1 MSEHRGPGGEGQPTG
16 GSAPRENRAA
26 LARGGAI
33 GFVGAALSAALGF
46 LLSVLLARLLG
57 STGSG
62 VVTQATGV
70 FSLVM
75 AMAKLGFDS
84 AAIYLMPRL
93 RVDRPEEIRACLTY
107 MGTFT
112 VGISLA
118 VALVLEIIAPLI
130 WASEDPSVLQ
140 AVRAVIWFVPVGSL
154 TVVAAAALRALG
166 NMREYVLVQ
175 NLTLPVLRPV
185 FVAVA
190 VAMGGSLAIVSVSWA
205 LPFAVVLLLSW
216 FLLLRHLPAPASTG
230 PQPRW
235 PARRRRRAIMA
246 FALPRTLSAALEQG
260 LTWLDVL
267 IVGVLAG
274 NGAAGIYGGASRY
287 IQAGLIVDT
296 ALRIVVSPQFSRLLH
311 MRRLAELRALY
322 STATIWLVLFATPIH
337 LLMAVFAPCL
347 MLILGPEF
355 LPGQGVLVT
364 LCCGAMVTFCA
375 GNIHSLLIMS
385 GRSGWAALNK
395 AVVLTANVVGNL
407 VLVPLLGIEGAAISW
422 AACMVI
428 DAALATVQVV
438 HFLDVRPS
446 LVDVLR
452 PLGGVGVCV
461 GIPVGLVA
469 MSFGRDSF
477 LGLGVGVGVA
487 LLGLALLCRLMKDSL
502 HLSGLDSMVS
512 SKTRGH

>member
-1 MSEHRGPGGEGQPTG
+1 MTG
-16 GSAPRENRAA
+16 HAENRTA
-26 LARGGAI
+26 LARGGII
-33 GFVGAALSAALGF
+33 GFAGAALSAVLGF
-46 LLSVLLARLLG
+46 LFSVLLARLLG
-57 STGSG
+57 SAGSG

-107 MGTFT
+107 MGVLTIVIS
-112 VGISLA
+112 VG
-118 VALVLEIIAPLI
+118 VVLVLELVAPFI
-130 WASEDPSVLQ
+130 WGSDDPSVLD
-140 AVRAVIWFVPVGSL
+140 AVRAVMWFIPLGSL

-175 NLTLPVLRPV
+175 NVTLPVLRPV
-185 FVAVA
+185 LVAAV
-190 VAMGGSLAIVSVSWA
+190 VAMGGSLTVVSVSWA
-205 LPFAVVLLLSW
+205 LPFAVVLLVSW
-216 FLLLRHLPAPASTG
+216 LLLIRHLPAEELTG

-235 PARRRRRAIMA
+235 PVRERRRSIMG

-274 NGAAGIYGGASRY
+274 NGAAGVYGGASRY

-296 ALRIVVSPQFSRLLH
+296 ALRIVVSPQFSRLMH
-311 MRRLAELRALY
+311 TGRFEELRALY

-337 LLMAVFAPCL
+337 LLMAIFSPCL
-347 MLILGPEF
+347 MLVLGPEF
-355 LPGQGVLVT
+355 RSGSWVLVI

-385 GRSGWAALNK
+385 GRSGWAAFNK
-395 AVVLTANVVGNL
+395 AIALATNVVGNL
-407 VLVPLLGIEGAAISW
+407 VLIPVLGINGAALSW
-422 AACMVI
+422 AVCMVV

-438 HFLDVRPS
+438 HFLDVRPN
-446 LVDVLR
+446 LADVLR
-452 PLGGVGVCV
+452 PLVGVGVCV
-461 GIPVGLVA
+461 GIPAGLVA
-469 MSFGRDSF
+469 LVLGRDSF
-477 LGLGVGVGVA
+477 LGMGIGIVVA
-487 LLGLALLCRLMKDSL
+487 GACLVVMCRFMKDSL
-502 HLSGLDSMVS
+502 HLSGLDSMVR
-512 SKTRGH
+512 SKTRRQ